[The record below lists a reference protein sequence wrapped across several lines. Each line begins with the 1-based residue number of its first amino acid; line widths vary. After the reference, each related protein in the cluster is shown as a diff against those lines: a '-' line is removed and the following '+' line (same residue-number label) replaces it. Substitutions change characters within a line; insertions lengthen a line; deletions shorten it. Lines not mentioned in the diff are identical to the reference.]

1 MLIDR
6 NLHEC
11 KSLQNMFD
19 SVLLEFEQKLAV
31 ALFASL
37 DSTYGHINFGSLIWN
52 KTLKNF
58 PSNSKSLKYFLLWA
72 YVLVISLN
80 SGLTNVSVNWSG
92 YLGSFWVHSESV
104 VNKDKSRI
112 LLSKKRGELLEIGVG
127 QRRLFCPSF
136 FEEFDSKVS
145 TTNHCQ

>member
-1 MLIDR
+1 
-6 NLHEC
+6 
-11 KSLQNMFD
+11 MFAKHVRPCFIAIWTKVNGCTFCIIRFYIW
-19 SVLLEFEQKLAV
+19 S
-31 ALFASL
+31 
-37 DSTYGHINFGSLIWN
+37 HNFGSLTLN
-52 KTLKNF
+52 KNPEKFSIKLLVLK
-58 PSNSKSLKYFLLWA
+58 SEILSLELA

-80 SGLTNVSVNWSG
+80 SGLTNVSVNWNG

-127 QRRLFCPSF
+127 QLQLFCPSF